1 MLWWHW
7 LILGLILIGMEIITL
22 GGLGNFYFLFFGMA
36 AMMVSLLVWLG
47 LDEPVYLQWFLF
59 AVFGIVSFF
68 ALRKP
73 LQAKAS
79 FGKQHEIPVDSMVG
93 EYATLVEDVEA
104 QRLGRGE
111 LRGSTWSVRNAGT
124 STLVKGTAAK
134 VIRVEGLTLWLKAE
148 SIRQEEQHER

>member
-7 LILGLILIGMEIITL
+7 LILGLVLIGMEILTL

-47 LDEPVYLQWFLF
+47 LSEPDYLQWFLF

-79 FGKQHEIPVDSMVG
+79 FGNQEAFPVDSMVG
-93 EYATLVEDVEA
+93 EYATLVEDIEG
-104 QRLGRGE
+104 QRVGRAE
-111 LRGSTWSVRNAGT
+111 LRGSTWSARNSGT
-124 STLVKGTAAK
+124 TTLVKGTSAK
-134 VIRVEGLTLWLKAE
+134 VVRVEGLTLWLKG
-148 SIRQEEQHER
+148 

>member
-7 LILGLILIGMEIITL
+7 LILGLTLIGMEILTL

-36 AMMVSLLVWLG
+36 AVLVSLLVWLG
-47 LDEPVYLQWFLF
+47 LSEPIYLQWFLF

-79 FGKQHEIPVDSMVG
+79 FGKQDELPVDSMVG
-93 EYATLVEDVEA
+93 EQATLVEDIDA
-104 QRLGRGE
+104 QRVGRAE
-111 LRGSTWSVRNAGT
+111 LRGSTWTARNAGT
-124 STLVKGTAAK
+124 TALLKGTSAK
-134 VIRVEGLTLWLKAE
+134 VIRVEGLTLWLKN
-148 SIRQEEQHER
+148 

>member
-7 LILGLILIGMEIITL
+7 LILGLALIGMEILTL

-36 AMMVSLLVWLG
+36 AVLVSLLVWLG
-47 LDEPVYLQWFLF
+47 LNEPIYLQWFLF

-79 FGKQHEIPVDSMVG
+79 FGKQDELPVDSMVG
-93 EYATLVEDVEA
+93 EHATLVEDIDA
-104 QRLGRGE
+104 QRVGRAE
-111 LRGSTWSVRNAGT
+111 LRGSTWSARNAGT
-124 STLVKGTAAK
+124 TALVKGSSAK
-134 VIRVEGLTLWLKAE
+134 VIRVEGLTLWLKN
-148 SIRQEEQHER
+148 

>member
-7 LILGLILIGMEIITL
+7 LILGLALIGMEILTL

-36 AMMVSLLVWLG
+36 AVLVSLLVWLG
-47 LDEPVYLQWFLF
+47 LSEPIYLQWFLF

-79 FGKQHEIPVDSMVG
+79 FGKPDELPVDSMVG
-93 EYATLVEDVEA
+93 EHATLVEDIDA
-104 QRLGRGE
+104 QRVGRAE
-111 LRGSTWSVRNAGT
+111 LRGSTWSARNAGNT
-124 STLVKGTAAK
+124 AMLKGTSAK
-134 VIRVEGLTLWLKAE
+134 VIRVEGLTLWLKN
-148 SIRQEEQHER
+148 